1 MQQKTRTILSELK
14 EAMHFHKDVEQAIVM
29 AKYMK
34 NKFAFLGI
42 QQPMRKELSADFIRS
57 MRPLEPREIIAT
69 AAALWKLPER
79 EFQYIGLEL
88 LYACRK
94 KFDSDFLSLF
104 GDLVVAKPWWD
115 SIDFIATKLFGT
127 YYQQT
132 KSPPQMIAWSK
143 SQDLWQNRVALLFQ
157 LNYKTATDTKL
168 LFDIINRLKGNK
180 DFFIQKA
187 IGWSLRQYYRTDP
200 KAVKA
205 FVEQSGIEGLAK
217 REALKHALR

>member
-1 MQQKTRTILSELK
+1 MQQKTRTIISELK
-14 EAMHFHKDVEQAIVM
+14 DALYFHRDDEQAIAM

-42 QQPMRKELSADFIRS
+42 QQPMRKELSEDFIRS
-57 MRPLEPREIIAT
+57 IRLLEPKEIIDT

-79 EFQYIGLEL
+79 EFQYIALEI

-94 KFDSDFLSLF
+94 KFDSNFLSLF
-104 GDLVVAKPWWD
+104 GDLVAAKPWWD

-157 LNYKTATDTKL
+157 LNYKTATDAKL
-168 LFDIINRLKGNK
+168 LFNIINRLKHNN

-200 KAVKA
+200 GAVKV
-205 FVEQSGIEGLAK
+205 FVEASGIEGLAK
-217 REALKHALR
+217 REALKHAR